1 MLNTRCAQWRT
12 YHSKIWAIR
21 GPLQKVTGYR
31 YEEET
36 ACEQRTRD
44 FKQPGPPWPTPPPPA
59 PRPSPT
65 IVSPLFFVS
74 SSFLIAAN
82 RDVKTIRALLADSV
96 PMLNSFFAYS
106 HSFSL
111 SLSLSCIPPLGYSHV
126 YACLSPKTPPPT
138 LDYILLAIEQRSF
151 EQRLFHVRNGG
162 GLLLDET
169 RAYLESV
176 CLICYSSDAYFKRD
190 EIGFIRILSAE
201 V

>member
-1 MLNTRCAQWRT
+1 MPSRTYPSPRCPPPFPGWTLDLDQPRAMLNTRCAQWRT

-111 SLSLSCIPPLGYSHV
+111 SLSLSLVFHPLGIVTS
-126 YACLSPKTPPPT
+126 
-138 LDYILLAIEQRSF
+138 
-151 EQRLFHVRNGG
+151 
-162 GLLLDET
+162 T
-169 RAYLESV
+169 RV
-176 CLICYSSDAYFKRD
+176 CLLKHRLPPSIIYCWLLNSVRLNNVCFT
-190 EIGFIRILSAE
+190 
-201 V
+201 